1 MPEQPMHEPVIE
13 VARTDVEQ
21 FLSKFSVRV
30 TDDNSTSSHLV
41 TLSGADW
48 DRLGT
53 GYRSPE
59 MFVEACFTFLLQRE
73 SKEQILT
80 SFDVSQI
87 SGYFPDF
94 ERQIASSAK
103 D

>member
-1 MPEQPMHEPVIE
+1 MPEQPTHEPAIE

-21 FLSKFSVRV
+21 FLSKFQVRV
-30 TDDNSTSSHLV
+30 TEDDTTSSHMV

-94 ERQIASSAK
+94 ERTIASRRSG
-103 D
+103 

>member
-1 MPEQPMHEPVIE
+1 VIE

-30 TDDNSTSSHLV
+30 TDGDSTSSHVV

-48 DRLGT
+48 DRLGS

-59 MFVEACFTFLLQRE
+59 VFVQACFTFLLQRE
-73 SKEQILT
+73 PKEQILA

-87 SGYFPDF
+87 SRYFPDF
-94 ERQIASSAK
+94 ERAITSNAK